1 MTIDVSNN
9 NPRIEYTVGQGVVQT
24 VFTVPFD
31 FFEDSDVKV
40 YVDGSLKSL
49 GSDYNLTG
57 GDGSTGTITF
67 VTATPPAVQQV
78 TGATGGSTVVV
89 ARHIALDRVTDFIA
103 SQDINRAALNTQLD
117 TLVGQIADLDDK
129 VDRTL
134 HISDYEVAP
143 SLALPSID
151 NRKGRVIAF
160 HSTTG
165 AVEAGPL
172 SSDINAIAN
181 NLSEILAADD
191 NAAAAA
197 ASATA
202 SANSATASA
211 TSATASATSATA
223 SAASATASAA
233 SAVDATTNGAAQ
245 VALAET
251 QANNSAT
258 SATASATSATASSTS
273 ATASAAS
280 ATAAESS
287 KTSAESAQ
295 SSVAANA
302 TAAESAKIAAQAS
315 QSAAAT
321 SETNAATSATNS
333 ANSATSSAASAVTAT
348 SKATSAEYWAQRAAG
363 WSAQTESQTYDISSN
378 TDFGLITDVGS
389 SPFSNESNLS
399 QLTMSKGSLTYN
411 YGVI

>member
-9 NPRIEYTVGQGVVQT
+9 NPRIEYAVGQGVVQT
-24 VFTVPFD
+24 VFAVPFD

-172 SSDINAIAN
+172 SSNVDAIAN

-191 NAAAAA
+191 NATAAA

-202 SANSATASA
+202 SAN
-211 TSATASATSATA
+211 SATASATSATA

-233 SAVDATTNGAAQ
+233 SAVDATT
-245 VALAET
+245 

-258 SATASATSATASSTS
+258 SATASATSATASAIS

-295 SSVAANA
+295 ASVAANA

-321 SETNAATSATNS
+321 SEANVAAN
-333 ANSATSSAASAVTAT
+333 TSSAAASATSAATSAVTAT

-363 WSAQTESQTYDISSN
+363 WSTQTESQTYNISSN

>member
-9 NPRIEYTVGQGVVQT
+9 NPRIEYAVGQGVVQT

-172 SSDINAIAN
+172 SSNVDAIAN

-191 NAAAAA
+191 NATAAA

-233 SAVDATTNGAAQ
+233 SAVDATT
-245 VALAET
+245 

-258 SATASATSATASSTS
+258 SATASATSATASAIS

-295 SSVAANA
+295 DSVAVNA

-315 QSAAAT
+315 QSAAAN
-321 SETNAATSATNS
+321 SATSA
-333 ANSATSSAASAVTAT
+333 AASATSSAHSATSAATSAVTAT

-363 WSAQTESQTYDISSN
+363 WSAQTESQTYNISSN

>member
-172 SSDINAIAN
+172 SNDINTIAN
-181 NLSEILAADD
+181 NITEILAADD

-197 ASATA
+197 ASANQANNSATSAATSATSATASAAA

-233 SAVDATTNGAAQ
+233 SATAANLSEVSAQ
-245 VALAET
+245 SSESTVAGY
-251 QANNSAT
+251 
-258 SATASATSATASSTS
+258 
-273 ATASAAS
+273 
-280 ATAAESS
+280 ATAAEL
-287 KTSAESAQ
+287 
-295 SSVAANA
+295 
-302 TAAESAKIAAQAS
+302 AKIAAQAS
-315 QSAAAT
+315 QTAAAT
-321 SETNAATSATNS
+321 SEANVAAN
-333 ANSATSSAASAVTAT
+333 TSSAAASATSAAASASTAT

-363 WSAQTESQTYDISSN
+363 WSTQTESQTYNISSN